1 MENFSNQIEYAKSE
15 IENLLKDSVI
25 ISKDIEL
32 LSDLT
37 FEEVLGLSK
46 SNNEKNRYLY
56 LIYINPYLIC
66 NDEKYMD
73 IDIIAKLLINRFNS
87 EMIEVNN
94 KYQNGEI
101 NKIECYNIK
110 TFYKKLYFK
119 SSMTGKDIMRNYY
132 DDIIDNLQMPKRTE
146 TSKRLLK
153 KRG

>member
-66 NDEKYMD
+66 IDKKYID
-73 IDIIAKLLINRFNS
+73 SDIIAKLLINRFNS

-94 KYQNGEI
+94 RYQNGEI
-101 NKIECYNIK
+101 NKIECNNIK
-110 TFYKKLYFK
+110 TFYKNLYFK
-119 SSMTGKDIMRNYY
+119 SSMIGKNIMRNYY
-132 DDIIDNLQMPKRTE
+132 DDIIDNLQMPKRI
-146 TSKRLLK
+146 LK